1 MLEETPKKSPFR
13 NPLTYTSL
21 LLLAAALYT
30 GWTLYSRRHEARA
43 YDERAER
50 QRAQQQ
56 HARDQAAVEQ
66 LGGSELAIETL
77 YATPEVGR
85 GEAAQICYGVAN
97 AKSVTLE
104 PQSNPVWPSHTRC
117 VDVKPAKTTTYT
129 LTVTGADGKTL
140 SREVTVKVR

>member
-77 YATPEVGR
+77 YATP
-85 GEAAQICYGVAN
+85 
-97 AKSVTLE
+97 
-104 PQSNPVWPSHTRC
+104 
-117 VDVKPAKTTTYT
+117 
-129 LTVTGADGKTL
+129 
-140 SREVTVKVR
+140 